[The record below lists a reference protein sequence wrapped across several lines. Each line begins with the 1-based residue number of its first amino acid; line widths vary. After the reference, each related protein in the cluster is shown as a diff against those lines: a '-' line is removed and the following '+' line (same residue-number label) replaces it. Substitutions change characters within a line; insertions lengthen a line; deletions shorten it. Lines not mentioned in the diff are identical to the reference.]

1 MICCSKNTDWRHRTR
16 LLVGNSGIERLRNA
30 SVAIVGLGGVGG
42 FAAEAIARAGTG
54 RILLIDSD
62 VLETTNLNR
71 QLLAL
76 HSTLGNNKTDAARVR
91 IASISGEIVV
101 ETLSVRVREDNLAD
115 LHLDSGWHVIDAIDD
130 LAAKVALLTHLYR
143 HDIPVVASMG
153 AGQRLDPTRVQIA
166 DISATRGCPLAKR
179 IRQRLRQNGID
190 RGIPCVFSDEP
201 PVRPYTAEKGLH
213 AAPVGSIS
221 YLPALFGM
229 MAAGRVLND
238 ILKGTTSP

>member
-1 MICCSKNTDWRHRTR
+1 MTCCSENTDWQHRTR
-16 LLVGNSGIERLRNA
+16 LLVGNSGIERLRHA

-166 DISATRGCPLAKR
+166 DISAIRGCPLAKR